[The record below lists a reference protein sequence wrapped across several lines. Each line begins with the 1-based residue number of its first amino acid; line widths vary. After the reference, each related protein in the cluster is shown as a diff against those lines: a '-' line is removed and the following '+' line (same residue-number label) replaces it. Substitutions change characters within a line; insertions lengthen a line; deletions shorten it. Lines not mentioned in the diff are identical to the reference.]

1 MTTYLSD
8 FFDTLERAAIGRPFS
23 LEIHIKRRA
32 ANGRPYKRFYSLHL
46 SLSASMSRLPQ

>member
-23 LEIHIKRRA
+23 LKIHIKQFM
-32 ANGRPYKRFYSLHL
+32 RF
-46 SLSASMSRLPQ
+46 